1 MPKALTLVK
10 RNIAN
15 FLTVLRLAAV
25 PVVVWLLAVANATG
39 VDAYH
44 SWALGLFIA
53 AAWTDFLDGQIAR
66 RTNTISEFGK
76 LVDPLADRL
85 LVISTLLVLVIRDF
99 MPLWMGILIVAR
111 DVVMLAGSPI
121 IGIKE
126 REKIQVHWTGKVAT
140 AFLFLAI
147 CFFILWGRPGY
158 LQPVGFWI
166 FLPGILFSYISGLIY
181 LYRGIMTVKHR
192 GESDPD
198 TPEVAT

>member
-15 FLTVLRLAAV
+15 ALTVLRLIAV
-25 PVVVWLLAVANATG
+25 PVVAWLLATASSGN
-39 VDAYH
+39 VDARH
-44 SWALGLFIA
+44 GWALGLFIA

-76 LVDPLADRL
+76 FVDPLADRL
-85 LVISTLLVLVIRDF
+85 LVITVLVVLMARSF

-111 DVVMLAGSPI
+111 DVIMLAGAPI
-121 IGIKE
+121 IGMKE
-126 REKIQVHWTGKVAT
+126 KDKISVHWTGKVAT
-140 AFLFLAI
+140 AFLFLAL

-166 FLPGILFSYISGLIY
+166 FLPGIVFSYASGLIY
-181 LYRGIMTVKHR
+181 LYRGIITVKHR

>member
-1 MPKALTLVK
+1 MPKALTLIK

-15 FLTVLRLAAV
+15 ALTVLRLAAV
-25 PVVVWLLAVANATG
+25 PVVAWLLAVSSSGG

-44 SWALGLFIA
+44 AWALGLFIA

-66 RTNTISEFGK
+66 CTDTISEFGK
-76 LVDPLADRL
+76 FVDPLADRL
-85 LVISTLLVLVIRDF
+85 LVITVLVVLMARSF
-99 MPLWMGILIVAR
+99 MPLWMGIVIVSR
-111 DVVMLAGSPI
+111 DVIMLAGTPI

-126 REKIQVHWTGKVAT
+126 KDKISVHWTGKVAT
-140 AFLFLAI
+140 AFLFLSL

-166 FLPGILFSYISGLIY
+166 FLPGILFSYVSGLIY

-192 GESDPD
+192 NQAESDSA
-198 TPEVAT
+198 EVAI

>member
-1 MPKALTLVK
+1 MAKAFTLIK
-10 RNIAN
+10 RHLAN
-15 FLTVLRLAAV
+15 ALTVLRLAAV
-25 PVVVWLLAVANATG
+25 PVVVWLLAVASSEG

-44 SWALGLFIA
+44 AWALGLFIA

-66 RTNTISEFGK
+66 RTNTITEFGK

-99 MPLWMGILIVAR
+99 MPLWMGLLIVGR
-111 DVVMLAGSPI
+111 DVIMLVGSPI

-126 REKIQVHWTGKVAT
+126 REKIAVHWTGKVAT

-158 LQPVGFWI
+158 VQPVGFWI

-192 GESDPD
+192 NQAEPD
-198 TPEVAT
+198 SPEVAT